1 MTSPATHRSSRTI
14 LASPRAIF
22 RTLLDP
28 ETIPA
33 WRAPRGTSIRIE
45 QFEPRTGGTYR
56 IVLTYPQAGDVPNQS
71 HASVDTINGQFAEIL
86 PDERIVEI
94 VQIETGDPR
103 YNGVMRLTTML
114 EPLKD
119 GTKVTLIAEDVPPDA
134 SENDHR
140 AGMEMTLRNLAN
152 FVE

>member
-1 MTSPATHRSSRTI
+1 MTSPATHKSSRTI

-22 RTLLDP
+22 RMLLDP
-28 ETIPA
+28 ETIPS

-56 IVLTYPQAGDVPNQS
+56 MMLIYPQAGDDQERS
-71 HASVDTINGQFAEIL
+71 HANATIIHGQFAEIL
-86 PDERIVEI
+86 PDAHIVE
-94 VQIETGDPR
+94 VVRFEADDPH
-103 YNGVMRLTTML
+103 YNGVMKLTTML

-119 GTKVTLIAEDVPPDA
+119 GTKVTLIAEDVPPGA
-134 SENDHR
+134 GELDHR
-140 AGMEMTLRNLAN
+140 AHMDATLRSLAN